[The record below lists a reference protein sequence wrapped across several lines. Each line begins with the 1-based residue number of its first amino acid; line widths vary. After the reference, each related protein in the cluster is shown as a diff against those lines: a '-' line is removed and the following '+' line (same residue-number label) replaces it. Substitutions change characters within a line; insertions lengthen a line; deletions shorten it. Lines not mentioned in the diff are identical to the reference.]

1 MDWPCTPGSTL
12 TTDGE
17 GPNRQG
23 GLTSNVETPIMR
35 GMSPG
40 IDAPA
45 FRLPAETRIGTV
57 ALQVADLDRSLGFY
71 EKVLGFRL
79 IARED
84 APGGRSA
91 RLGAPGDERVLLEL
105 REKPGVRS
113 VPRRGRLGI
122 YHFAVLLPT
131 RQDLGRFLRHATALG
146 VHIGSSDHLV
156 SEALYLVDPDGIT
169 VEVYRD
175 RPRGEWTYQDG
186 EVVAGILPLDG
197 EDVVAA
203 AGDQPWRGLPAGTT
217 IGHMHFYVGEIP
229 QAEGFYHAALGFDK
243 VVWSMPGM
251 LFVSAGG
258 YHHHVGLNTWAAG
271 SPVATDEDARL
282 LWWEL
287 VLPDR
292 MTAEAAAESLRHAGY
307 GVTASDGALLARD
320 PWGITLR
327 LRADGR

>member
-1 MDWPCTPGSTL
+1 
-12 TTDGE
+12 
-17 GPNRQG
+17 
-23 GLTSNVETPIMR
+23 
-35 GMSPG
+35 MSPG
-40 IDAPA
+40 IDAPG
-45 FRLPAETRIGTV
+45 FRLPAEVRIGAV

-131 RQDLGRFLRHATALG
+131 RPDLGRFLRHATALG

-156 SEALYLVDPDGIT
+156 SEALYLVDPDGIS
-169 VEVYRD
+169 VEVYSD
-175 RPRGEWTYQDG
+175 RPRGEWTDQNG
-186 EVVAGILPLDG
+186 EVVAGILPLDREG
-197 EDVVAA
+197 LLVA
-203 AGDQPWRGLPAGTT
+203 AGDQSWRRLPAGTT

-229 QAEGFYHAALGFDK
+229 PAEAFYHRALGFDK
-243 VVWSMPGM
+243 IAWSTPGM

-271 SPVATDEDARL
+271 SPVATDDDARL
-282 LWWEL
+282 LFWEL

-292 MTAEAAAESLRHAGY
+292 PTTEAAAESLRRAGF
-307 GVTASDGALLARD
+307 GVTASDGVFLARD
-320 PWGITLR
+320 PWGISVR
-327 LRADGR
+327 LRS

>member
-1 MDWPCTPGSTL
+1 MSSGIGTPG
-12 TTDGE
+12 
-17 GPNRQG
+17 
-23 GLTSNVETPIMR
+23 
-35 GMSPG
+35 
-40 IDAPA
+40 
-45 FRLPAETRIGTV
+45 FRLPAEVRIGAV

-84 APGGRSA
+84 TPGGRSA
-91 RLGAPGDERVLLEL
+91 RLGAQEGERVLLEL

-131 RQDLGRFLRHATALG
+131 RQDLARFLRHATALG

-175 RPRGEWTYQDG
+175 RPRGEWTYQNG
-186 EVVAGILPLDG
+186 EVVAGILPLDV
-197 EDVVAA
+197 EDLLAA
-203 AGDQPWRGLPAGTT
+203 AGDQPRRGLPAGTT

-229 QAEGFYHAALGFDK
+229 PAEAFYHTALGFDK
-243 VVWSMPGM
+243 IAWSMPGM

-271 SPVATDEDARL
+271 SPVATDDDARL
-282 LWWEL
+282 LFWEL

-292 MTAEAAAESLRHAGY
+292 PTTEAAAESLRRAGF
-307 GVTASDGALLARD
+307 GVTASDGAFLARD
-320 PWGITLR
+320 PWGISVR
-327 LRADGR
+327 LRS

>member
-1 MDWPCTPGSTL
+1 MSSGIGTPG
-12 TTDGE
+12 
-17 GPNRQG
+17 
-23 GLTSNVETPIMR
+23 
-35 GMSPG
+35 
-40 IDAPA
+40 
-45 FRLPAETRIGTV
+45 FRLPAEVRIGAV

-84 APGGRSA
+84 TPGGRSA
-91 RLGAPGDERVLLEL
+91 RLGAQEGERVLLEL

-131 RQDLGRFLRHATALG
+131 RQDLARFLRHATALG

-175 RPRGEWTYQDG
+175 RPRGEWTYQNG
-186 EVVAGILPLDG
+186 EVVAGILPLDV
-197 EDVVAA
+197 EDLLAA

-229 QAEGFYHAALGFDK
+229 PAEAFYHTALGFDK
-243 VVWSMPGM
+243 IAWSMPGM

-271 SPVATDEDARL
+271 SPVATDDDARL
-282 LWWEL
+282 LFWEL

-292 MTAEAAAESLRHAGY
+292 PTTEAAAESLRRAGF
-307 GVTASDGALLARD
+307 GVTASDGAFLARD
-320 PWGITLR
+320 PWGISVR
-327 LRADGR
+327 LRS

>member
-1 MDWPCTPGSTL
+1 MSSGIGTPG
-12 TTDGE
+12 
-17 GPNRQG
+17 
-23 GLTSNVETPIMR
+23 
-35 GMSPG
+35 
-40 IDAPA
+40 
-45 FRLPAETRIGTV
+45 FRLPAEVRIGAV
-57 ALQVADLDRSLGFY
+57 ALQVADLERSLSFY

-84 APGGRSA
+84 TPGGRSA
-91 RLGAPGDERVLLEL
+91 RLGAQEGERVLLEL

-131 RQDLGRFLRHATALG
+131 RQDLARFLRHATALG

-175 RPRGEWTYQDG
+175 RPRGEWTYQNG
-186 EVVAGILPLDG
+186 EVVAGILPLDV
-197 EDVVAA
+197 EDLLAA

-229 QAEGFYHAALGFDK
+229 AAEAFYHAALGFDK
-243 VVWSMPGM
+243 VAWSMPGM

-271 SPVATDEDARL
+271 SPVATDDDARL
-282 LWWEL
+282 LFWEL

-292 MTAEAAAESLRHAGY
+292 PTTEAAAESLRRAGF
-307 GVTASDGALLARD
+307 GVTASDGAFLARD
-320 PWGITLR
+320 PWGISVR
-327 LRADGR
+327 LRS

>member
-1 MDWPCTPGSTL
+1 MSSGIGTPG
-12 TTDGE
+12 
-17 GPNRQG
+17 
-23 GLTSNVETPIMR
+23 
-35 GMSPG
+35 
-40 IDAPA
+40 
-45 FRLPAETRIGTV
+45 FRLPAEVRIGAV
-57 ALQVADLDRSLGFY
+57 ALQVADLERSLSFY

-84 APGGRSA
+84 TPGGRSA
-91 RLGAPGDERVLLEL
+91 RLGAQGDERVLLEL

-131 RQDLGRFLRHATALG
+131 RQDLARFLRHATALG

-175 RPRGEWTYQDG
+175 RPRGEWTYQNG
-186 EVVAGILPLDG
+186 EVVAGILPLDV
-197 EDVVAA
+197 EDLLAA

-229 QAEGFYHAALGFDK
+229 PAEAFYHTALGFDK
-243 VVWSMPGM
+243 IAWSMPGM

-271 SPVATDEDARL
+271 SPVATDDDARL
-282 LWWEL
+282 LFWEL

-292 MTAEAAAESLRHAGY
+292 PTTEAAAESLRRAGV
-307 GVTASDGALLARD
+307 GVTASDGAFLARD
-320 PWGITLR
+320 PWGISVR
-327 LRADGR
+327 LRS

>member
-1 MDWPCTPGSTL
+1 MSSGISTPG
-12 TTDGE
+12 
-17 GPNRQG
+17 
-23 GLTSNVETPIMR
+23 
-35 GMSPG
+35 
-40 IDAPA
+40 
-45 FRLPAETRIGTV
+45 FRLPAEVRIGAV

-84 APGGRSA
+84 TPGGRSA
-91 RLGAPGDERVLLEL
+91 RLGAQEGERVLLEL

-131 RQDLGRFLRHATALG
+131 RQDLARFLRHATALG

-175 RPRGEWTYQDG
+175 RPRGEWTYQNG
-186 EVVAGILPLDG
+186 EVVAGILPLDV
-197 EDVVAA
+197 EDLLAA

-229 QAEGFYHAALGFDK
+229 PAEAFYHTALGFDK
-243 VVWSMPGM
+243 IAWSMPGM

-271 SPVATDEDARL
+271 SPVATDDDARL
-282 LWWEL
+282 LFWEL

-292 MTAEAAAESLRHAGY
+292 PTTEAAAESLRRAGF
-307 GVTASDGALLARD
+307 GVTASDGAFLARD
-320 PWGITLR
+320 PWGISVR
-327 LRADGR
+327 LRS

>member
-1 MDWPCTPGSTL
+1 
-12 TTDGE
+12 
-17 GPNRQG
+17 
-23 GLTSNVETPIMR
+23 
-35 GMSPG
+35 MSPG
-40 IDAPA
+40 IGAPG
-45 FRLPAETRIGTV
+45 FRMPAEVRIGAV

-84 APGGRSA
+84 TPGGRSA
-91 RLGAPGDERVLLEL
+91 RLGAQGDEGVLLEL

-131 RQDLGRFLRHATALG
+131 RQDLGRFLRHAAALG

-156 SEALYLVDPDGIT
+156 SEALYLVDPDGIS
-169 VEVYRD
+169 VEVYSD
-175 RPRGEWTYQDG
+175 RPRGEWTDQNG
-186 EVVAGILPLDG
+186 EVVAGILPLDR
-197 EDVVAA
+197 EALLVA
-203 AGDQPWRGLPAGTT
+203 AGDQPWHRLPEGTT

-229 QAEGFYHAALGFDK
+229 PAEAFYHTALGFDK
-243 VVWSMPGM
+243 IAWSMPGM

-271 SPVATDEDARL
+271 SPVATDDDARL
-282 LWWEL
+282 LFWEL

-292 MTAEAAAESLRHAGY
+292 PTTEAAAESLRHAGL
-307 GVTASDGALLARD
+307 GVTASDGVFLARD
-320 PWGITLR
+320 PWGISVR
-327 LRADGR
+327 LRS

>member
-1 MDWPCTPGSTL
+1 
-12 TTDGE
+12 
-17 GPNRQG
+17 
-23 GLTSNVETPIMR
+23 MR

-40 IDAPA
+40 IGAPA

-131 RQDLGRFLRHATALG
+131 RQDLGRFLQHATALG

-186 EVVAGILPLDG
+186 EVVAGILPLDS
-197 EDVVAA
+197 EDLVAA
-203 AGDQPWRGLPAGTT
+203 ASDQPWRGLPAGTT

-292 MTAEAAAESLRHAGY
+292 MTVEAAAESLRHAGY

>member
-1 MDWPCTPGSTL
+1 
-12 TTDGE
+12 
-17 GPNRQG
+17 
-23 GLTSNVETPIMR
+23 
-35 GMSPG
+35 MSSG
-40 IDAPA
+40 IDAPG
-45 FRLPAETRIGTV
+45 FRLPAQVRIGVV

-71 EKVLGFRL
+71 EKVLGFRV

-84 APGGRSA
+84 APGGHSA
-91 RLGAPGDERVLLEL
+91 RLGAQGGDRVLLEL
-105 REKPGVRS
+105 KEKAGVRP

-131 RQDLGRFLRHATALG
+131 RRDLGGFLRHASALS

-175 RPRGEWTYQDG
+175 RPRGEWTYQNG
-186 EVVAGILPLDG
+186 EVVAGILPLGSQDLL
-197 EDVVAA
+197 AA
-203 AGDQPWRGLPAGTT
+203 AGDQPWRGLPTGTT

-229 QAEGFYHAALGFDK
+229 PAEAFYHKALGFDK
-243 VVWSMPGM
+243 IAWSMPGM

-271 SPVATDEDARL
+271 SPAATDDDARL
-282 LWWEL
+282 LFWEL

-292 MTAEAAAESLRHAGY
+292 GTTEAAAESLRGAGFA
-307 GVTASDGALLARD
+307 VTTSDGAFLARD
-320 PWGITLR
+320 PWGITVR
-327 LRADGR
+327 LRS

>member
-1 MDWPCTPGSTL
+1 MSSGIGTPG
-12 TTDGE
+12 
-17 GPNRQG
+17 
-23 GLTSNVETPIMR
+23 
-35 GMSPG
+35 
-40 IDAPA
+40 
-45 FRLPAETRIGTV
+45 FRLPAEVRIGAV

-84 APGGRSA
+84 TPGGRSA
-91 RLGAPGDERVLLEL
+91 RLGAQEGERVLLEL

-131 RQDLGRFLRHATALG
+131 RQDLARFLRHATALG

-175 RPRGEWTYQDG
+175 RPRGEWTYLNG
-186 EVVAGILPLDG
+186 EVVAGILPLDV
-197 EDVVAA
+197 EDLLAA

-229 QAEGFYHAALGFDK
+229 PAEAFYHTALGFDK
-243 VVWSMPGM
+243 IAWSMPGM

-271 SPVATDEDARL
+271 SPVATDDDARL
-282 LWWEL
+282 LFWEL

-292 MTAEAAAESLRHAGY
+292 PTTEAAAESLRRAGF
-307 GVTASDGALLARD
+307 GVTASDGAFLARD
-320 PWGITLR
+320 PWGISVR
-327 LRADGR
+327 LRS